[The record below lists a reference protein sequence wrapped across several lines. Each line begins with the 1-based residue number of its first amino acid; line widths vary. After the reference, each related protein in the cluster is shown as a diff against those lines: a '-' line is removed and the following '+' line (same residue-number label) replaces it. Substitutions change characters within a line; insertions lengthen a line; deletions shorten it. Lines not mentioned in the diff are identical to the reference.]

1 MFHCNYLSEGW
12 EGVSLEFHE
21 KNISKSKK
29 KEKYIAFKTVSYLQQ
44 EGIIFK
50 IFTMIDTLIL
60 YAKIVEPQLKKSIF
74 SLDEYEFRNLDLTKK
89 CSHLNALFIRKIE
102 TSYWTLERTRNI

>member
-74 SLDEYEFRNLDLTKK
+74 SLDEY
-89 CSHLNALFIRKIE
+89 
-102 TSYWTLERTRNI
+102 